1 MRQLHR
7 SDVLQLITDDL
18 IDFIRTEVVAQSLA
32 LQMMHRD
39 DTLSSWANS
48 MYAED
53 LSKVADMKDHELED
67 WYNERFCLEDE
78 DCIEIISDLDPTTE
92 D

>member
-18 IDFIRTEVVAQSLA
+18 IDFIRTEPVAQSLA
-32 LQMMHRD
+32 LQMMYRD
-39 DTLSSWANS
+39 STLSDWADS
-48 MYAED
+48 MYSNK
-53 LSKVADMKDHELED
+53 LSEVADMKDHELEE
-67 WYNERFCLEDE
+67 WYNEHFCLEDE
-78 DCIEIISDLDPTTE
+78 DCIEVISDLDPTTE